1 MNSICETCLIRD
13 GCKFADSGLLM
24 EHCKMFV
31 GMPKMTNFERFTAS
45 PYALARF
52 VNEVIRVAPSEE
64 LYPKSF
70 WEYTQLHGASVGTII
85 EWLEQES
92 E

>member
-1 MNSICETCLIRD
+1 MSICEICLKRD
-13 GCKFADSGLLM
+13 GCKFADNGLM
-24 EHCKMFV
+24 VTHCKMFA
-31 GMPKMTNFERFTAS
+31 GIPKRTNFERITAS

-52 VNEVIRVAPSEE
+52 INEVIRVAPYDE